1 MKPLFWTRI
10 QTGNTQPV
18 YKADGMKETTIW
30 EQIEDLEVDGNVLEE
45 NFGKADMKPKVKEV
59 KEVQKVEG
67 GKKIIEGK
75 KSTNLG
81 IFLKSKKIDVD
92 FVRQV
97 LLECDNSEMDAETLD
112 QLQGYKSPEDEL
124 AMLQDHVT
132 KRPEEPLDGP
142 DQFLYDMSKIH
153 MLDNRMTCL
162 MFQFTFSGL
171 CEDISIKLQ
180 YMKTC
185 CRFLTKNEELK
196 EVLTV
201 ILACGNYMN
210 GGNRQRG
217 QADGFALDILPKIKD
232 VKTKDNFSNLLSYI
246 VRVWIEKFDEN
257 KGSPD
262 AILPVPEPGD
272 IDKAR
277 NLDFEAERAD
287 CNKLANE
294 VNLVQKKIH
303 LISEKVSED
312 LKEPFDGKMRNFI
325 AKAQAQIKN
334 LKEDVEDTFVKF
346 VECMKYFK
354 FTPKKGT
361 LEEVKPTEFLDSWYI
376 FCDDFKNVWKKEQLQ
391 MRAELAK
398 KEKKLHRENSL
409 SIMTTVEVNK
419 QISYIENR
427 SDFERT

>member
-10 QTGNTQPV
+10 QTGNAQPV
-18 YKADGMKETTIW
+18 YGANGMKETTIW
-30 EQIEDLEVDGNVLEE
+30 ELIDDLEVDGNVLED
-45 NFGKADMKPKVKEV
+45 NFGKAVMKPKETKEV

-97 LLECDNSEMDAETLD
+97 LVECDNSEMDAETLE
-112 QLQGYKSPEDEL
+112 QLLGYKSPEDEL
-124 AMLQDHVT
+124 SMLQDHVNN
-132 KRPEEPLDGP
+132 KPEEPLDGP

-153 MLDNRMTCL
+153 MLDHRMTCML
-162 MFQFTFSGL
+162 FQFTFSGL
-171 CEDISIKLQ
+171 CEDISIKLE

-185 CRFLTKNEELK
+185 CRFLSKNQDLK
-196 EVLTV
+196 QVLTV
-201 ILACGNYMN
+201 ILACGNYLN
-210 GGNRQRG
+210 GGNKQRG

-232 VKTKDNFSNLLSYI
+232 VKTKDNFSNLLNYV

-257 KGSPD
+257 KGTPE

-287 CNKLANE
+287 CNKLFNE
-294 VNLVQKKIH
+294 VDSVQKKIF
-303 LISEKVSED
+303 LISERASEEV
-312 LKEPFDGKMRNFI
+312 KEPFDGKMRNFI

-334 LKEDVEDTFVKF
+334 LKEDVEETFVKF
-346 VECMKYFK
+346 VDCMKYYK
-354 FTPKKGT
+354 YAPKKGK
-361 LEEVKPTEFLDSWYI
+361 LEDVKPTEFLDSWYI
-376 FCDDFKNVWKKEQLQ
+376 FSDDFKNAWKKEQLQ
-391 MRAELAK
+391 IRAELAK
-398 KEKKLHRENSL
+398 KEKKLMRENSL
-409 SIMTTVEVNK
+409 SIKTDIEVRYLFS
-419 QISYIENR
+419 ILH
-427 SDFERT
+427 F

>member
-10 QTGNTQPV
+10 QTGNVQPV
-18 YKADGMKETTIW
+18 YGANGMKETTIW
-30 EQIEDLEVDGNVLEE
+30 ELIDDLEVDGNVLED
-45 NFGKADMKPKVKEV
+45 NFGKAVMKPKETKEV

-97 LLECDNSEMDAETLD
+97 LVECDNSEMDAETLE
-112 QLQGYKSPEDEL
+112 QLLGYKSPEDEL
-124 AMLQDHVT
+124 SMLQDHVNN
-132 KRPEEPLDGP
+132 KPEEPLDGP

-153 MLDNRMTCL
+153 MLDHRMTCML
-162 MFQFTFSGL
+162 FQFTFSGL
-171 CEDISIKLQ
+171 CEDISIKLE

-185 CRFLTKNEELK
+185 CRFLSKNQDLK
-196 EVLTV
+196 QVLTV
-201 ILACGNYMN
+201 ILACGNYLN
-210 GGNRQRG
+210 GGNKQRG

-232 VKTKDNFSNLLSYI
+232 VKTKDNFSNLLNYV

-257 KGSPD
+257 KGTPE

-287 CNKLANE
+287 CNKLFNE
-294 VNLVQKKIH
+294 VDSVQKKIV
-303 LISEKVSED
+303 LISDRASEEV
-312 LKEPFDGKMRNFI
+312 KEPFDGKMRNFI

-334 LKEDVEDTFVKF
+334 LKEDVEETFVKF
-346 VECMKYFK
+346 VDCMKYYK
-354 FTPKKGT
+354 YAPKKGK
-361 LEEVKPTEFLDSWYI
+361 LEDVKPTEFLDSWYI
-376 FCDDFKNVWKKEQLQ
+376 FCTDFKNAWKKEQLQ
-391 MRAELAK
+391 IRAELAK
-398 KEKKLHRENSL
+398 KEKKLMRENSL
-409 SIMTTVEVNK
+409 SIKTDIEVRYLF
-419 QISYIENR
+419 SMLH
-427 SDFERT
+427 F

>member
-10 QTGNTQPV
+10 QTGNVQPV
-18 YKADGMKETTIW
+18 YGANGMKETTIW
-30 EQIEDLEVDGNVLEE
+30 ELIDDLEVDGNVLED
-45 NFGKADMKPKVKEV
+45 NFGKAVMKPKETKEV

-97 LLECDNSEMDAETLD
+97 LVECDNSEMDAETLE
-112 QLQGYKSPEDEL
+112 QLLGYKSPEDEL
-124 AMLQDHVT
+124 SMLQDHVNN
-132 KRPEEPLDGP
+132 KPEEPLDGP

-153 MLDNRMTCL
+153 MLDHRMTCML
-162 MFQFTFSGL
+162 FQFTFSGL
-171 CEDISIKLQ
+171 CEDISIKLE

-185 CRFLTKNEELK
+185 CRFLSKNQDLK
-196 EVLTV
+196 QVLTV
-201 ILACGNYMN
+201 ILACGNYLN
-210 GGNRQRG
+210 GGNKQRG

-232 VKTKDNFSNLLSYI
+232 VKTKDNFSNLLNYV

-257 KGSPD
+257 KGTPE

-287 CNKLANE
+287 CNKLFNE
-294 VNLVQKKIH
+294 VDSVQKKIF
-303 LISEKVSED
+303 LISERASEEV
-312 LKEPFDGKMRNFI
+312 KEPFDGKMRNFI

-334 LKEDVEDTFVKF
+334 LKEDVEETFVKF
-346 VECMKYFK
+346 VDCMKYYK
-354 FTPKKGT
+354 YAPKKGK
-361 LEEVKPTEFLDSWYI
+361 LEDVKPTEFLDSWYI
-376 FCDDFKNVWKKEQLQ
+376 FCDDFKNAWKKEQLQ
-391 MRAELAK
+391 IRAELAK
-398 KEKKLHRENSL
+398 KEKKLMRENSL
-409 SIMTTVEVNK
+409 SIKTDIEVRYLF
-419 QISYIENR
+419 SMLH
-427 SDFERT
+427 F